1 MPNYVFYDFETCS
14 SNVSYGQIIEAAAVL
29 VNDNFQELDRFESRC
44 KLSPGIIPEAMA
56 LLVNKTS
63 SKMLK
68 ERNLSHYQMIR
79 QMMDKFNQWKNSIFI
94 GYNSVEF
101 DEEFLRRTLFKNL
114 EYPYLTVTNGNERG
128 DLLGL
133 ARAAHLYY
141 PDCIKT
147 PISDKNNPLF
157 KLEQLAPMNNIK
169 HDKAHSAMGDVLAS
183 IGIAK
188 LLYKKAPNVWK
199 ASLMTTN
206 KDKCLQIIKE
216 ETLFCTNFFYGGKA
230 IPFILTYLCQHPWNY
245 AFCFDLKADP
255 SYYFNLS
262 IQELKKEIFYAKPKV
277 MRTIKHKKHP
287 IIMNASYG
295 INFDN
300 YRQLGLSKLKKRAEL
315 IRENKDFANKV
326 SSILEDDIREKQEL
340 DSQLDVYAE
349 ESIYKKFAT
358 KEDSA
363 IMPEFH
369 KVDWKDKF
377 SVLQKFK
384 DERFQYFGKKILY
397 EESPESLPK
406 NEYNLIHKEIASRV
420 LSTNKEKWNTIPRTY
435 SEIDTLRNK
444 FKEDKAKLEALE
456 EINSFVED
464 MEKKYQKAS

>member
-147 PISDKNNPLF
+147 PISNKNNPLF

-188 LLYKKAPNVWK
+188 LLNKKASNVWK

-230 IPFILTYLCQHPWNY
+230 KPFVLTYLCQHPWNY

-262 IQELKKEIFYAKPKV
+262 IQELKKEVFDVKPKV

-300 YRQLGLSKLKKRAEL
+300 YKQLGLSKLRERAEL